1 MGSRV
6 SLRRYWITF
15 SLPPH
20 ELPVGTGFGCGVTA
34 YGRDDALA
42 MVSDLL
48 FDGEEPPIE
57 SISEDVDIST
67 LDEGHVR
74 PNMGNPLRRGIW
86 FPIGYDFL

>member
-1 MGSRV
+1 M
-6 SLRRYWITF
+6 
-15 SLPPH
+15 
-20 ELPVGTGFGCGVTA
+20 
-34 YGRDDALA
+34 A